1 MTSLDY
7 DEVTAFL
14 GEWGPFQLTIFFLL
28 SLSTVPNGY
37 TGMAMVFL
45 ADTPSYRCR
54 TSHRNGT
61 SANQSLAE
69 EGSGRGCLKYQLLNG
84 SSSATGLC
92 EDGWEYSQERY
103 HSTIVTEWDL
113 VCGDAWKVP
122 FSLSIF
128 FLGVLSGSFVSG
140 ELSDRFGRKVVLFA
154 TMAIQTLSSLVQVAS
169 VNWEMFC
176 VFFFIT
182 GIGQIS
188 NYMAAFVLGKP
199 LQWKRV
205 GKPFV
210 WVVLQ
215 TSDMMNLMIASTLKK
230 NSKRT
235 QSELGCELL
244 GRNLRV
250 VYSVLGTCVF
260 YALGYAFLPLCAYF
274 LRSWRL
280 LLAVLSLPGLLYI
293 PLWWFIPE
301 SPRWLLAKGRV
312 QEAEDVIRAAA
323 RKNGIT
329 PPEVIFKGSDL
340 LIPEKREPKSSDVS
354 YTYMDLIRTTR
365 MRNITLLN
373 SVIWFIITITYF
385 GLSLS
390 TPNMNGDPYLNCL
403 LSALMEVA
411 AYVLAWLLLKLL
423 PRKALITFP
432 LLTAGLVL
440 LLIHAVPPEYS
451 GLSVAL
457 AMGGKL
463 GVTAAFSVLYISAV
477 EQFPTVVRGMGMGVC
492 SMCSK
497 TGSTI
502 APFFPYL
509 GHYDRILPYILMG
522 ALTIVAGLL
531 SILMPET
538 RGMPLPED
546 LTQVQTLNWCCC
558 CCCGRPECSRKNR
571 TTEKAQKLQPA
582 V

>member
-1 MTSLDY
+1 MSQLDY
-7 DEVTAFL
+7 DEATSFL
-14 GEWGPFQLTIFFLL
+14 GEWGPFQLSIFILL

-54 TSHRNGT
+54 TARWNGS
-61 SANQSLAE
+61 SASLE
-69 EGSGRGCLKYQLLNG
+69 QTRGGCYQVPALNG
-84 SSSATGLC
+84 SSNGTELC
-92 EDGWEYSQERY
+92 VDGWEYSTERY
-103 HSTIVTEWDL
+103 ESTIVTEWNL
-113 VCGDAWKVP
+113 VCGNAWKVP

-154 TMAIQTLSSLVQVAS
+154 TMAIQTLSSLIQVTS
-169 VNWEMFC
+169 VSWEMFC
-176 VFFFIT
+176 VFFFLT

-188 NYMAAFVLGKP
+188 NYMAAFVLG
-199 LQWKRV
+199 
-205 GKPFV
+205 
-210 WVVLQ
+210 
-215 TSDMMNLMIASTLKK
+215 
-230 NSKRT
+230 
-235 QSELGCELL
+235 CELL
-244 GRNLRV
+244 GKNLRV

-260 YALGYAFLPLCAYF
+260 YALGYALLPLCAYL
-274 LRSWRL
+274 LRSWRML
-280 LLAVLSLPGLLYI
+280 LTVLSLPGLLYI

-312 QEAEDVIRAAA
+312 QEAEDIIRAAA
-323 RKNGIT
+323 RRNGIT
-329 PPEVIFKGSDL
+329 PPEVIFKGSDF
-340 LIPEKREPKSSDVS
+340 LISEKSQHTTSDVS
-354 YTYMDLIRTTR
+354 YTYMDLIRTAK
-365 MRNITLLN
+365 MRHITLLN
-373 SVIWFIITITYF
+373 GTVWFIITITYF

-403 LSALMEVA
+403 LSALMEIA

-423 PRKALITFP
+423 PRRALITGP

-440 LLIHAVPPEYS
+440 LLIHVVPPDYS
-451 GLSVAL
+451 GVSVAL
-457 AMGGKL
+457 AMGAKL

-497 TGSTI
+497 TGSTL
-502 APFFPYL
+502 APFFPYF
-509 GHYDRILPYILMG
+509 GHYDQILPYILMG
-522 ALTIVAGLL
+522 ALTVLAGLL

-538 RGMPLPED
+538 RGAPLPED
-546 LTQVQTLNWCCC
+546 LSQVQTLNWCCGC
-558 CCCGRPECSRKNR
+558 CRPSCSRR
-571 TTEKAQKLQPA
+571 SCETEKIPKLSAA

>member
-1 MTSLDY
+1 MSPLDY
-7 DEVTAFL
+7 DEVTSFL
-14 GEWGPFQLTIFFLL
+14 GEWGPFQLSIFILL

-37 TGMAMVFL
+37 SGMAMVFL

-54 TSHRNGT
+54 TSRLNGS
-61 SANQSLAE
+61 SASLDQTGGE
-69 EGSGRGCLKYQLLNG
+69 SGRGCYQLPPLNG
-84 SSSATGLC
+84 SSTGSSTGSSNGTGLC
-92 EDGWEYSQERY
+92 VDGWEYSSERY
-103 HSTIVTEWDL
+103 ESTIVTEWDL
-113 VCGDAWKVP
+113 VCGNAWKVP

-154 TMAIQTLSSLVQVAS
+154 TMAIQTLSSLIQVTS
-169 VNWEMFC
+169 VSWEMFC

-188 NYMAAFVLGKP
+188 NYMAAFVLG
-199 LQWKRV
+199 
-205 GKPFV
+205 
-210 WVVLQ
+210 
-215 TSDMMNLMIASTLKK
+215 
-230 NSKRT
+230 
-235 QSELGCELL
+235 CELL
-244 GRNLRV
+244 GKNLRV

-260 YALGYAFLPLCAYF
+260 YALGYALLPLCAY
-274 LRSWRL
+274 LVRSWRL
-280 LLAVLSLPGLLYI
+280 LLTILSLPGLLYI

-312 QEAEDVIRAAA
+312 QEAEDIIRAAA
-323 RKNGIT
+323 KKNGIT
-329 PPEVIFKGSDL
+329 PPEVIFKTSSDFLISGS
-340 LIPEKREPKSSDVS
+340 EPKSSK
-354 YTYMDLIRTTR
+354 YTYMDLIRTPK
-365 MRNITLLN
+365 MRHITLLN
-373 SVIWFIITITYF
+373 GIVWFIITITYF

-403 LSALMEVA
+403 LSALMEIA

-423 PRKALITFP
+423 PRRALITCP

-440 LLIHAVPPEYS
+440 LLIHVVPPEYS
-451 GLSVAL
+451 GVSVAL
-457 AMGGKL
+457 AMGAKL

-497 TGSTI
+497 TGSTL
-502 APFFPYL
+502 APFFPYF
-509 GHYDRILPYILMG
+509 GHYDQILPYLLMG
-522 ALTIVAGLL
+522 ALTVLAGLL

-538 RGMPLPED
+538 RGAPLPED
-546 LTQVQTLNWCCC
+546 LSQVQTLNWCCDC
-558 CCCGRPECSRKNR
+558 CRPACSRKSR
-571 TTEKAQKLQPA
+571 ETEKTHKLPPS